1 MYQLTNN
8 RKVINYSYNDRI
20 LLNEVV
26 PISDFDFTS
35 YTHMVDFLGGCFDNN
50 TEIVLYSLD
59 NIKSSII
66 AVHNGHISGKKIG
79 DSLSSFAISK
89 LKDKGKEGPPY
100 YLNHISLSKDK
111 TPLRSNTF
119 FILDKAGK
127 PRGVITISTDVAKYQ
142 KAADLLLALASM
154 PNMENGNSNA
164 IDLERL
170 QSTPKDLIM
179 DIIYDVTSKKEI
191 EPSRL
196 LPEEKLEVVRRLN
209 NENFFLMKG
218 AVNQIA
224 TILDSSE
231 ATIYRYLSKVN
242 KRNGSDEL

>member
-1 MYQLTNN
+1 M
-8 RKVINYSYNDRI
+8 INYSYNDKY
-20 LLNEVV
+20 LLNEV
-26 PISDFDFTS
+26 ISITDFDFTS
-35 YTHMVDFLGGCFDNN
+35 YTHLVGFLGGCFDSN

-79 DSLSSFAISK
+79 DPLSSFAISK